1 MKALQDTAEEQGVWS
16 NTMTGTEAMDAY
28 ELCIRADAVFTASWL
43 KEEAKRGKL
52 VRQRNKRAKHT
63 EKHIASADG
72 CENAAESVDNG
83 RWHNAD
89 RPKSPT

>member
-1 MKALQDTAEEQGVWS
+1 MEQNNDWHRGNGCLWALYQ
-16 NTMTGTEAMDAY
+16 
-28 ELCIRADAVFTASWL
+28 RADAVFTASWL